1 MRKFALGGLV
11 TLVMLSFGA
20 LAQAE
25 GPIFHII
32 DGTCGLFD
40 ATGYISEVTGLHVT
54 SSTDPDG
61 NTNLHCNATLPLDAG
76 ATAASGKPVVWDA
89 NSCDD
94 LPVADPPGSVRG
106 DVRSRR
112 INLLYD
118 CWRRA
123 DQRLARHRKQL
134 RMVER
139 IVHVPSEM
147 TFGSRPAVGD
157 GLGSGSHCAQIRP
170 HDLTRLP

>member
-1 MRKFALGGLV
+1 MRKFAPAGLV

-40 ATGYISEVTGLHVT
+40 ATGYIWEVTGLHVT
-54 SSTDPDG
+54 SSTDPKD
-61 NTNLHCNATLPLDAG
+61 NTHLHCNATLPLDAG

-94 LPVADPPGSVRG
+94 LPVAAPPG
-106 DVRSRR
+106 
-112 INLLYD
+112 
-118 CWRRA
+118 A
-123 DQRLARHRKQL
+123 
-134 RMVER
+134 
-139 IVHVPSEM
+139 
-147 TFGSRPAVGD
+147 FAVTCDPD
-157 GLGSGSHCAQIRP
+157 GLIYCMIAGAGRTSDWHDIVNSSGRSNASCTFHP
-170 HDLTRLP
+170 K